1 MSENNAPRRSTKG
14 KIALIAL
21 AAVVVIALAA
31 YWLTADYRAYSRAVA
46 LQDAGDH
53 SGALAILET
62 IPDYQDAPERINV
75 CCYAVALEQEA
86 AGSYAEAQAAFAAL
100 GDYKDAPERAAEAGY
115 QLAVAL
121 ENTGGAQEA
130 ADAFAALGNYKDSAA
145 RAANLESAIER
156 YTQEAQR
163 VQTQSDALRAALA
176 AGEALL
182 AEGSAPLDE
191 ATRTE
196 LEACVEA
203 GKAAEVEPPAEPVTL
218 AEVEAAADALTKI
231 DCADLAQR
239 TQSAVDAYADS
250 VARYALVDAPT
261 VEFVADRLLR
271 VEEIARIAVV
281 DASGASVAAADGT
294 AEEAPAA
301 GDAAEE
307 TAAEE
312 VAAEEAAAEDAVEE
326 EVVAEEAAD
335 EDIGEEA
342 VTEEAAD
349 EEAAEE
355 IVADKAADEEATEE
369 AVADES
375 ADEDAAEDAVA
386 DEAAGEDIVEEAV
399 TDEATA
405 ENAAEEA
412 VTEEV
417 ADEEA
422 AEEAIADE
430 AADENAAEEAVAEE
444 AADEEVVEEAIAD
457 EAADEDAAEEAVADK
472 AADEDIVEE
481 AVTEEAADEDI
492 AEEIVADKAA
502 DEEATEEAVADEAAD
517 EDAVEEAI
525 ADEAADE
532 DAAEEAI
539 VDEVADE
546 DIAEEAVAEEA
557 ADEDI
562 AEEAVAEEAGAEE
575 TAGETAAERDA
586 PIARVYFASTLV
598 SEAYTYLPDEELIAL
613 GEACGGSV
621 ELYES
626 AEAARRRDDELD
638 AQSGAHMAAGTLV
651 IRLSDALSALERQA
665 LMAEVLDSLTAAQP
679 GEAVEREEQ
688 TRSLDEVLAVA
699 ETGFAVADGRLYYA
713 LVLVNDMANTTVE
726 FPRVRVTFYDEAGEV
741 VAEDEAV
748 RMAICPGQRL
758 AWASTVWGVEEAPAS
773 ARAEIVAPRSRDFV
787 NDAALCAPLEVRE
800 ARVEESGDGPV
811 LRCEL
816 YNPNEF
822 DAPSAAVTI
831 LYRDGEGV
839 LLSGESAWCEAIPAG
854 GSTAFEMPLTAALVQ
869 DNFEV
874 YACIG

>member
-21 AAVVVIALAA
+21 AVVVVIALAA

-281 DASGASVAAADGT
+281 DASGAPVAAADET

-335 EDIGEEA
+335 EDIAEEA

-355 IVADKAADEEATEE
+355 AIADEAVAEDAAEE
-369 AVADES
+369 AVADEA
-375 ADEDAAEDAVA
+375 ADKEVAEEAVTDETAAEEVVEEAVA
-386 DEAAGEDIVEEAV
+386 DEAANEK
-399 TDEATA
+399 
-405 ENAAEEA
+405 
-412 VTEEV
+412 
-417 ADEEA
+417 A

-430 AADENAAEEAVAEE
+430 ADVEDAV
-444 AADEEVVEEAIAD
+444 EEVVAD
-457 EAADEDAAEEAVADK
+457 EATAEDAAEEI
-472 AADEDIVEE
+472 AADE
-481 AVTEEAADEDI
+481 TADEDI
-492 AEEIVADKAA
+492 AED
-502 DEEATEEAVADEAAD
+502 AVADEANV
-517 EDAVEEAI
+517 EDAVEDAVAEEA
-525 ADEAADE
+525 DVEA
-532 DAAEEAI
+532 AAEEAI

-546 DIAEEAVAEEA
+546 DIAEEIVAEEA

-562 AEEAVAEEAGAEE
+562 AEETVAEEAGAEE
-575 TAGETAAERDA
+575 TAGETAAEGDA

-665 LMAEVLDSLTAAQP
+665 LMAEVLDSLTAEQP

-773 ARAEIVAPRSRDFV
+773 AQAEIVAPRSRDFV

>member
-21 AAVVVIALAA
+21 AVVVVIALAA

-75 CCYAVALEQEA
+75 CCYAIALEQEA

-281 DASGASVAAADGT
+281 DASGAPVAAADGT

-312 VAAEEAAAEDAVEE
+312 VEAEEAAAEDAVEE
-326 EVVAEEAAD
+326 EIVAEEAAD
-335 EDIGEEA
+335 EDIAEEA
-342 VTEEAAD
+342 VTEEA
-349 EEAAEE
+349 
-355 IVADKAADEEATEE
+355 T
-369 AVADES
+369 
-375 ADEDAAEDAVA
+375 
-386 DEAAGEDIVEEAV
+386 
-399 TDEATA
+399 
-405 ENAAEEA
+405 
-412 VTEEV
+412 
-417 ADEEA
+417 DEEA

-444 AADEEVVEEAIAD
+444 AADKEVAEESVTDEAANEEASEEAIAD
-457 EAADEDAAEEAVADK
+457 EAVDENAAEESVAEEAANEEASEEAIADEATAEDAAEEI
-472 AADEDIVEE
+472 AADE
-481 AVTEEAADEDI
+481 T
-492 AEEIVADKAA
+492 A
-502 DEEATEEAVADEAAD
+502 DEEVAEEAVADEAAD
-517 EDAVEEAI
+517 EEASEEAI
-525 ADEAADE
+525 ANEAAAE
-532 DAAEEAI
+532 DA
-539 VDEVADE
+539 
-546 DIAEEAVAEEA
+546 
-557 ADEDI
+557 

-575 TAGETAAERDA
+575 TAGETAAESDA

-651 IRLSDALSALERQA
+651 IRLSDALSALERQT

-773 ARAEIVAPRSRDFV
+773 AQAEIVAPRSRDFV

-839 LLSGESAWCEAIPAG
+839 LLSGERAWCEAIPAG

>member
-21 AAVVVIALAA
+21 AVVVVIALAA

-335 EDIGEEA
+335 EDIAEEA
-342 VTEEAAD
+342 VTEEA
-349 EEAAEE
+349 
-355 IVADKAADEEATEE
+355 
-369 AVADES
+369 
-375 ADEDAAEDAVA
+375 
-386 DEAAGEDIVEEAV
+386 
-399 TDEATA
+399 
-405 ENAAEEA
+405 
-412 VTEEV
+412 

-430 AADENAAEEAVAEE
+430 AADENAAEEAVADEAADKEVAEEAVTDEAANEEASEEAIADEAVDENAAEESVAEE
-444 AADEEVVEEAIAD
+444 AANEEASEEAIAD
-457 EAADEDAAEEAVADK
+457 EAADENAAEEAVA
-472 AADEDIVEE
+472 
-481 AVTEEAADEDI
+481 EEAADED
-492 AEEIVADKAA
+492 V
-502 DEEATEEAVADEAAD
+502 
-517 EDAVEEAI
+517 VEEAI

-546 DIAEEAVAEEA
+546 DIAEEIVAEEA

-562 AEEAVAEEAGAEE
+562 AEETVVEEAGAEE
-575 TAGETAAERDA
+575 TAGETAAEGDA

-665 LMAEVLDSLTAAQP
+665 LMAEVLDSLTAEQP

-688 TRSLDEVLAVA
+688 TRSLDDVLAVA

-773 ARAEIVAPRSRDFV
+773 AQAEIVAPRSRDFV

>member
-21 AAVVVIALAA
+21 AVVVVIALAA

-271 VEEIARIAVV
+271 VEEVARIAVV

-294 AEEAPAA
+294 AEEAPAT

-312 VAAEEAAAEDAVEE
+312 VEAEEAAAEDAVEE

-335 EDIGEEA
+335 EDIAEEA
-342 VTEEAAD
+342 VTEEA
-349 EEAAEE
+349 
-355 IVADKAADEEATEE
+355 
-369 AVADES
+369 
-375 ADEDAAEDAVA
+375 
-386 DEAAGEDIVEEAV
+386 
-399 TDEATA
+399 
-405 ENAAEEA
+405 
-412 VTEEV
+412 

-444 AADEEVVEEAIAD
+444 ADDKEVA
-457 EAADEDAAEEAVADK
+457 
-472 AADEDIVEE
+472 EE
-481 AVTEEAADEDI
+481 AVTEEAA
-492 AEEIVADKAA
+492 AEEVV
-502 DEEATEEAVADEAAD
+502 EEAVADEAAD
-517 EDAVEEAI
+517 EE
-525 ADEAADE
+525 
-532 DAAEEAI
+532 AAEEAI
-539 VDEVADE
+539 ANK
-546 DIAEEAVAEEA
+546 A
-557 ADEDI
+557 ADEEA

-773 ARAEIVAPRSRDFV
+773 AQAEIVAPRSRDFV

-831 LYRDGEGV
+831 LYRDGEGA